1 MDTTTIIAFACI
13 LAIVGI
19 ALVAIGIVRTCQRSE
34 FDTSSYGLIETGVIF
49 LVFAIA
55 ITVGYLLPIPERKA
69 DETYVIEKVV
79 ESAQNKD
86 MDIYIDGKPVSEDS
100 CGLVYRRDE
109 IDNFFQIYRS
119 KLSDGSVITSSEKIE
134 TSDTGEIIMSY
145 LFVNS
150 KGKEKNTLCVL
161 FY

>member
-86 MDIYIDGKPVSEDS
+86 MDIYIDGKPVS
-100 CGLVYRRDE
+100 DE
-109 IDNFFQIYRS
+109 FDIKGIDLDKYNI
-119 KLSDGSVITSSEKIE
+119 KIE
-134 TSDTGEIIMSY
+134 DDILY
-145 LFVNS
+145 LIS
-150 KGKEKNTLCVL
+150 K
-161 FY
+161 

>member
-49 LVFAIA
+49 LVFAIV

-86 MDIYIDGKPVSEDS
+86 MDIYIDGKPVSDEFDIK
-100 CGLVYRRDE
+100 E
-109 IDNFFQIYRS
+109 IDLDKYNI
-119 KLSDGSVITSSEKIE
+119 KIE
-134 TSDTGEIIMSY
+134 DDILY
-145 LFVNS
+145 LIS
-150 KGKEKNTLCVL
+150 K
-161 FY
+161 